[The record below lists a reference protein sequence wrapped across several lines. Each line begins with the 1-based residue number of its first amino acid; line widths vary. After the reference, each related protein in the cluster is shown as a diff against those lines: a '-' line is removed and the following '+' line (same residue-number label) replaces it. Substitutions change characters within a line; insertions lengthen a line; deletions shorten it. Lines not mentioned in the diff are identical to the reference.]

1 MKFIDEYRDPAL
13 IKGLLAAVAR
23 EAAGIGRT
31 VKLMEVC
38 GSHTYA
44 IGRYGLKKL
53 LPENIRLISG
63 PGCPVCVTS
72 VSDVDRALYLA
83 GRADVIFAT
92 FGDMMRV
99 PGSRGRSLQ
108 KLRAEGADIRVISSA
123 SQAADFAMQARGKA
137 VILMGIGF
145 ETTAPT
151 VASAVLGWRRKNLE
165 NIYLFSVHK
174 LVPPALKALIEDTEP
189 GPELKID
196 GFICPGHV
204 STITGTAA
212 YSVITEAGRAAAI
225 TGFEPSDIL
234 QGILM
239 ILKQIAA
246 GRPGVEIQYSR
257 GVSENGNT
265 RARQVMDSVFRPAD
279 AEWRGLGIIPGSG
292 LVLRDEYSVFDAGAH
307 FGIPPL
313 KSTEPP
319 GCSCGEILRG
329 VHEPAD
335 CPLFKKTCTPS
346 SPVGPCMVSSEGT
359 CAAHY
364 KYGD

>member
-13 IKGLLAAVAR
+13 IRGLLAAVAK
-23 EAAGIGRT
+23 EASGIGRDIT
-31 VKLMEVC
+31 LMEVC

-53 LPENIRLISG
+53 LPANIRLVSG

-72 VSDVDRALYLA
+72 VGDVDRALYLA
-83 GRADVIFAT
+83 GIPGVIFAT

-99 PGSRGRSLQ
+99 PGSGGRSLQ

-123 SQAADFAMQARGKA
+123 TEAADFALEGPERE
-137 VILMGIGF
+137 VVLMGIGF

-151 VASAVLGWRRKNLE
+151 VAAAVLGWRRKGLGNVR
-165 NIYLFSVHK
+165 LFSVHK
-174 LVPPALKALIEDTEP
+174 LVPPALKALIEDTQL
-189 GPELKID
+189 GID

-212 YSVITEAGRAAAI
+212 YSVITGAGRAAVI

-239 ILKQIAA
+239 ILKQIAQ
-246 GRPGVEIQYSR
+246 GRPEVEIQYSR
-257 GVSENGNT
+257 GVSGSGNP
-265 RARQVMDSVFRPAD
+265 RARQVMDTVFRPAD
-279 AEWRGLGIIPGSG
+279 AEWRGLGTIPGSG
-292 LVLRDEYSVFDAGAH
+292 LVLREEFADLDVRTRFEM
-307 FGIPPL
+307 PPL
-313 KSTEPP
+313 RSADPP
-319 GCSCGEILRG
+319 GCRCGEILRG
-329 VHEPAD
+329 IREPAG
-335 CPLFKKTCTPS
+335 CPLYKKACTPS

-364 KYGD
+364 KYGE